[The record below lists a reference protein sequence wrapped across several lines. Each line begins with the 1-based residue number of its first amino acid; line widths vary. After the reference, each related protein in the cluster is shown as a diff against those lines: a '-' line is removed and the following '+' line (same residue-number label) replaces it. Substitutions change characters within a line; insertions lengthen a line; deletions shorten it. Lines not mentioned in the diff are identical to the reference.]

1 MKIRILL
8 AAVAALLIAQPSL
21 AVLKGYVLSGDQ
33 STLFPTDGT
42 ILRPGTIVGNQA
54 IIDDAGDGTP
64 TLVSLEVVNAWTDSV
79 GATTTTTVPGATVE
93 LDSITTAGPS
103 DGQGGSGT
111 TTTSI
116 SWGALTGW
124 SQTGQLTCISHCPG
138 GPCPASGC
146 IPFVGFEGTGPPAP
160 LKSTSFNT
168 DPWTFAGDG
177 SGFQAASAEFVNL
190 SGGAVTGNLQW
201 GSNTLTFPVPALP
214 LVGLGVL
221 GTGLVYLAARAIR
234 RS

>member
-8 AAVAALLIAQPSL
+8 AGVAAMLIAQPSL
-21 AVLKGYVLSGDQ
+21 AVLKHYVVDGDQ

-42 ILRPGTIVGNQA
+42 IMRPGTITGTTAV
-54 IIDDAGDGTP
+54 IDDAGDGTP
-64 TLVSLEVVNAWTDSV
+64 TLVSLEVVNDYTDSV
-79 GATTTTTVPGATVE
+79 GATTTTGVTGSTVA
-93 LDSITTAGPS
+93 LDSITTASPS
-103 DGQGGSGT
+103 GGQTGSGDT
-111 TTTSI
+111 STSI

-124 SQTGQLTCISHCPG
+124 SQTGSLSCTSHCPG
-138 GPCPASGC
+138 GPCPKSGC

-160 LKSTSFNT
+160 LSSTAFNS
-168 DPWTFAGDG
+168 DPWTFTGDM
-177 SGFQAASAEFVNL
+177 SAFTATSDEMVNL
-190 SGGAVTGNLQW
+190 SGGAVTGNLLW
-201 GSNTLTFPVPALP
+201 RGSRSFPVPALP